1 MRRIL
6 GRFIEWL
13 LSYEHVVV
21 VRMQPGAKL
30 PSRKYPGDA
39 GYDLYCNRDVCIPA
53 GSTIDVPSGVYMDP
67 RESIWMELKARSST
81 LKVLGLEVVDAVI
94 DKDYRGELMAVIH
107 NPSGT
112 AASLKAGDRVVQ
124 IVPHRLIPTVFR
136 IGKLSESARGTKGF
150 GSTGRSRM

>member
-13 LSYEHVVV
+13 LSYDHLVMVQ
-21 VRMQPGAKL
+21 MYPGAKL

-39 GYDLYCNRDVCIPA
+39 GYDLYCSRDVGIPA
-53 GSTIDVPSGVYMDP
+53 GSTVDVPSGVFMDP
-67 RESIWMELKARSST
+67 REPIWMELKARSST

-94 DKDYRGELMAVIH
+94 DKDYRGELMAVVH

-112 AASLKAGDRVVQ
+112 AAILRSGDRVVQ
-124 IVPHRLIPTVFR
+124 IVPHRLIPIVFK
-136 IGKLSESARGTKGF
+136 IGRLSKSARGTKGF
-150 GSTGRSRM
+150 GSTGRGHM